1 MSWSLFTLDFCSL
14 CSPRE
19 RSRSSVI
26 RLKMVGCTYSS
37 WSPLDTGRV
46 VNCACRIAPRFE
58 LAAGFGDA
66 VNERDRASKPGLE
79 QGLAISSAACDQA
92 AAVAGLLVAL
102 MRPGGVVTMVLRL
115 TSDAAP
121 GVADL
126 ESPRLPII
134 IWPFRSSATA
144 RIARI
149 LVVEPMNGLA
159 LTSLS
164 RTLHAC
170 VNFLSSMPS
179 ILSRN
184 ATSFFSGPVS
194 AFKPDCCFLKGSPA
208 YISRGINMSAHRAKI
223 QTL

>member
-1 MSWSLFTLDFCSL
+1 
-14 CSPRE
+14 
-19 RSRSSVI
+19 
-26 RLKMVGCTYSS
+26 MV
-37 WSPLDTGRV
+37 
-46 VNCACRIAPRFE
+46 F
-58 LAAGFGDA
+58 
-66 VNERDRASKPGLE
+66 
-79 QGLAISSAACDQA
+79 
-92 AAVAGLLVAL
+92 
-102 MRPGGVVTMVLRL
+102 RL

-121 GVADL
+121 AVAGL

-144 RIARI
+144 RMARI
-149 LVVEPMNGLA
+149 LVVEAMNGLA

-179 ILSRN
+179 MFSSN
-184 ATSFFSGPVS
+184 ATSFFSRPVS
-194 AFKPDCCFLKGSPA
+194 AFKPECCLLNDSPA